1 MKLKKCI
8 PKRIVVVIEQRR
20 KHIKHT
26 KESKYLTSCA
36 HTRTRTNTH
45 AHTRETPKHT
55 YIRTHAC
62 THARKH
68 ALGINSLN
76 YNYVRIKKKVFAQ
89 KWHNTSFS
97 HD

>member
-1 MKLKKCI
+1 M
-8 PKRIVVVIEQRR
+8 R
-20 KHIKHT
+20 
-26 KESKYLTSCA
+26 A
-36 HTRTRTNTH
+36 HTYTNTH

-76 YNYVRIKKKVFAQ
+76 YNYVRIKKKYLP
-89 KWHNTSFS
+89 KNGTTPTSHMIEYILYS
-97 HD
+97 VYQRRNEL